1 MYKRQEQIYKQIG
14 FDLNAQNIKEIHPQ
28 IFDWLKLQDLN
39 VQVIIIL
46 MFIVASFN
54 MITAL
59 LILILERTHII
70 GILKALGANNWS
82 IRKVFLYNS
91 CYVIGKGLLWGNVI
105 GVTLGF
111 IQFYFEPIQLDEATY
126 YMSVVPIN
134 FKFMHLFLLNLA
146 TLITV
151 SYTHLTLPTKA

>member
-1 MYKRQEQIYKQIG
+1 M
-14 FDLNAQNIKEIHPQ
+14 
-28 IFDWLKLQDLN
+28 
-39 VQVIIIL
+39 
-46 MFIVASFN
+46 
-54 MITAL
+54 
-59 LILILERTHII
+59 
-70 GILKALGANNWS
+70 GANNWS

-146 TLITV
+146 TLIICWLALIIP
-151 SYTHLTLPTKA
+151 SYLITKITPIRAIRFE